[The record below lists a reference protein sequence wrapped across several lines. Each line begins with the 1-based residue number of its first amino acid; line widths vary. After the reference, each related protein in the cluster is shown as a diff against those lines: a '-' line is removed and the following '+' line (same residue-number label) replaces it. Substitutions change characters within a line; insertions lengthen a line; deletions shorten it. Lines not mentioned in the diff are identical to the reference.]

1 MVDLSSGFFQRAFAS
16 PSKRKEKRLT
26 ETILSI
32 KTKYITMAEAFN
44 TNIILTGK
52 EAADFRKTMIDTT
65 PQDQIITKSEYAKL
79 KEIAKE
85 LGFGNVL

>member
-1 MVDLSSGFFQRAFAS
+1 
-16 PSKRKEKRLT
+16 
-26 ETILSI
+26 
-32 KTKYITMAEAFN
+32 MAEAFN

>member
-1 MVDLSSGFFQRAFAS
+1 
-16 PSKRKEKRLT
+16 
-26 ETILSI
+26 
-32 KTKYITMAEAFN
+32 MAEAFN

-52 EAADFRKTMIDTT
+52 EAEDFRKTMIDTT
-65 PQDQIITKSEYAKL
+65 PEEQVITKDEYARM